1 MAFGKKSCCEGCARK
16 PSKARISGNPIAHLF
31 QMGGEVMKELEST
44 DPLFIH
50 EDEGYNTAVLSD
62 MVKRDIDEEEVLVGM
77 AEVPLEEERISDI
90 ALDRLKAAG
99 QGFKDAPG
107 FVANYLLDFD
117 EKGQITPISASELGF
132 DALNLGKGILSYAQ
146 EDPLGFTLDMI
157 PGISNIRAGQDAN
170 ALYAQAEELEEEG
183 DFLGA
188 AKTRSLAT
196 LSTADMFNPLPGGVF
211 LKGIIAGP
219 MARRGSQRLNDP
231 RLKEIEESGEAGI
244 TTFNQSPTLLE
255 ESVFNETGA
264 FIGADGKPKFE
275 IDTSNVTVDKD
286 KLLGLYMYGGSL
298 GKAAE
303 APLSQIIEFP
313 ELFENY
319 PQLSDMPVRFKP
331 LQGNI
336 GRYTP
341 DMDPRFRLPKGIDI
355 DLHKIPT
362 QDLKGTAS
370 ALLHEVQHAVQ
381 DIEGFLQRGSVPSDL
396 MTRNEYLGLPLE
408 IEARNVQRR
417 FEDPTLR
424 TQLPETTVDIFP
436 DTASDPQTLKMRD
449 SVPTILESRSKPP
462 VSPRQMELDV
472 TLPEPVINDT
482 PPRTRGIEGILDEG
496 RRVDPYEHP
505 LDTRDRRRRNRQRG
519 NN

>member
-1 MAFGKKSCCEGCARK
+1 MAFGKKPCCDDCARE

-31 QMGGEVMKELEST
+31 QMGGGVRKDLEST
-44 DPLFIH
+44 DPFFIH

-62 MVKRDIDEEEVLVGM
+62 MVRREIDEEEALAGM
-77 AEVPLEEERISDI
+77 PDVPVEEESISDFAI
-90 ALDRLKAAG
+90 DRLKAAG
-99 QGFKDAPG
+99 QGYMDAPG

-146 EDPLGFTLDMI
+146 EDFLGFTLDMI
-157 PGISNIRAGQDAN
+157 PGISNIRAGQDSN
-170 ALYAQAEELEEEG
+170 ALYVQAEKLEEEG

-188 AKTRSLAT
+188 AKIRSLAT
-196 LSTADMFNPLPGGVF
+196 LSAADMFNPLPGGVF

-244 TTFNQSPTLLE
+244 TTFNQTPTLLE

-275 IDTSNVTVDKD
+275 IGTSNVTVNRD

-298 GKAAE
+298 GAE

-313 ELFENY
+313 ELFKNY
-319 PQLSDMPVRFKP
+319 PQLSDMPVRLKP

-336 GRYTP
+336 AQYTP
-341 DMDPRFRLPKGIDI
+341 DMDPRSPSFIPKGIDI
-355 DLHKIPT
+355 DLHQIPT

-381 DIEGFLQRGSVPSDL
+381 DIEGFIHRESNLPQSL
-396 MTRNEYLGLPLE
+396 LTWEEYWGLPLE

-417 FEDPTLR
+417 FENPKLR
-424 TQLPETTVDIFP
+424 KQLPETTVDIFP
-436 DTASDPQTLKMRD
+436 DTASDPEK
-449 SVPTILESRSKPP
+449 ILLEWSN
-462 VSPRQMELDV
+462 L
-472 TLPEPVINDT
+472 L
-482 PPRTRGIEGILDEG
+482 GI
-496 RRVDPYEHP
+496 
-505 LDTRDRRRRNRQRG
+505 
-519 NN
+519 

>member
-1 MAFGKKSCCEGCARK
+1 MAFGKKPCCDGCARK

-31 QMGGEVMKELEST
+31 QMGGEVLKELEST

-77 AEVPLEEERISDI
+77 AEVPLEEESISDI

-255 ESVFNETGA
+255 ETVFTETGA

-303 APLSQIIEFP
+303 APLSKIIEFP
-313 ELFENY
+313 DLYEN
-319 PQLSDMPVRFKP
+319 
-331 LQGNI
+331 
-336 GRYTP
+336 
-341 DMDPRFRLPKGIDI
+341 
-355 DLHKIPT
+355 
-362 QDLKGTAS
+362 
-370 ALLHEVQHAVQ
+370 
-381 DIEGFLQRGSVPSDL
+381 
-396 MTRNEYLGLPLE
+396 
-408 IEARNVQRR
+408 
-417 FEDPTLR
+417 
-424 TQLPETTVDIFP
+424 
-436 DTASDPQTLKMRD
+436 
-449 SVPTILESRSKPP
+449 
-462 VSPRQMELDV
+462 
-472 TLPEPVINDT
+472 
-482 PPRTRGIEGILDEG
+482 
-496 RRVDPYEHP
+496 
-505 LDTRDRRRRNRQRG
+505 
-519 NN
+519 